1 MLTFWCADLHILPCI
16 VFIAFILNKDT
27 DGRKSWISQEKFP
40 FEKIHVKFK
49 SDSWI
54 LFSDLSEKYT
64 LFVFKCIFYWS
75 IFEVVQSLSCVYLFM
90 LPHIYLRCVLEA
102 SAMNCMTRYL
112 YMLLC
117 TTCQQMVVNF
127 TSSKFFEAEVAKRCQ
142 QCSINAMF
150 ALLYV
155 PFF

>member
-1 MLTFWCADLHILPCI
+1 MQKLCILPYI

-27 DGRKSWISQEKFP
+27 DGRKSWISQEKFS
-40 FEKIHVKFK
+40 FEKIHFKFQV
-49 SDSWI
+49 DSWI

-75 IFEVVQSLSCVYLFM
+75 IFEVVQSLSRVCLFM
-90 LPHIYLRCVLEA
+90 LPHIYLRYVLEA

>member
-1 MLTFWCADLHILPCI
+1 M
-16 VFIAFILNKDT
+16 FIAFILNKKIQMD
-27 DGRKSWISQEKFP
+27 KSWISREKFL
-40 FEKIHVKFK
+40 FDKIYFKFQV
-49 SDSWI
+49 DSWI

-75 IFEVVQSLSCVYLFM
+75 IFEVVQSLSCVCLFM
-90 LPHIYLRCVLEA
+90 LTHIYLRYVLEA

-127 TSSKFFEAEVAKRCQ
+127 TSSKIFEAEVAKRCQ

>member
-1 MLTFWCADLHILPCI
+1 MVCRAAYRTMHRIYCI
-16 VFIAFILNKDT
+16 YFKQKDT
-27 DGRKSWISQEKFP
+27 DGKSWISQEKFP
-40 FEKIHVKFK
+40 FGKIYFEFQV
-49 SDSWI
+49 DSWI

-75 IFEVVQSLSCVYLFM
+75 IFEVVQSLSHVCLFM
-90 LPHIYLRCVLEA
+90 LPHIYLRYVLEA

>member
-1 MLTFWCADLHILPCI
+1 M
-16 VFIAFILNKDT
+16 FIAFILNKKIQMD
-27 DGRKSWISQEKFP
+27 KSWISREKFP
-40 FEKIHVKFK
+40 FDKIYFKFQV
-49 SDSWI
+49 DSWI

-75 IFEVVQSLSCVYLFM
+75 IFEVVQSFSRVCLFM
-90 LPHIYLRCVLEA
+90 LPHIYLRYVLKA

-142 QCSINAMF
+142 QCWINAMF

>member
-1 MLTFWCADLHILPCI
+1 MHLFYTKRYRWIKAESH
-16 VFIAFILNKDT
+16 
-27 DGRKSWISQEKFP
+27 GKSFHSTKYSLS
-40 FEKIHVKFK
+40 FK
-49 SDSWI
+49 LIFWI

-75 IFEVVQSLSCVYLFM
+75 IFEVVQSLSCVCLFM
-90 LPHIYLRCVLEA
+90 LTHIYLRYVLEA

-127 TSSKFFEAEVAKRCQ
+127 TSSKIFEAEVAKRCQ

>member
-1 MLTFWCADLHILPCI
+1 M
-16 VFIAFILNKDT
+16 FIAFILNKKIQMD
-27 DGRKSWISQEKFP
+27 KSWISREKFL
-40 FEKIHVKFK
+40 FDKIYFKFQV
-49 SDSWI
+49 DSWI

-75 IFEVVQSLSCVYLFM
+75 IFEVVQSLSRVYLFM
-90 LPHIYLRCVLEA
+90 LPHIYLRYVLEA

>member
-1 MLTFWCADLHILPCI
+1 M
-16 VFIAFILNKDT
+16 FIAFILNKKIQMD
-27 DGRKSWISQEKFP
+27 KSWISREKFL
-40 FEKIHVKFK
+40 FDKIYFKFQV
-49 SDSWI
+49 DSWI

-75 IFEVVQSLSCVYLFM
+75 IFEVVQSLSRVCLFM
-90 LPHIYLRCVLEA
+90 LPHIYLRYVLEA

-155 PFF
+155 PFSSISHLEL